1 MVSSR
6 EEIMRRI
13 AGARL
18 VPAVRT
24 RTGEDAVRAMKALHA
39 GGISVFEVPL
49 TVPGALAALS
59 SARALLGEDVVLGSG
74 TVLDG
79 ESARTAIL
87 AGAQFLVSPS
97 FTPAMVEVARRYGV
111 PAFCGALTPT
121 EVLAA
126 WQAGADCVK
135 VFPASAMGGPAYLR
149 SLRAPLP
156 QVLLMPMGGVTL
168 TTAGEY
174 LQSGAWALGIG
185 ADLVRQEALD
195 KDQYGDLEANA
206 RSYCAEVARHPS
218 ISFGLH
224 AQSQRS

>member
-6 EEIMRRI
+6 EEVMGRI
-13 AGARL
+13 AHAKL

-39 GGISVFEVPL
+39 GGINVFEVPL
-49 TVPGALAALS
+49 TVPGALAALAA
-59 SARALLGEDVVLGSG
+59 ARALLGKDVVLGSG

-79 ESARTAIL
+79 EGARIAIL

-97 FTPAMVEVARRYGV
+97 VTPAMVEVARRYGV

-121 EVLAA
+121 EILAA

-135 VFPASAMGGPAYLR
+135 VFPASAMGGPGYLR

-156 QVLLMPMGGVTL
+156 KVLLMPMGGVTL
-168 TTAGEY
+168 ATAAEY
-174 LQSGAWALGIG
+174 LQAGAWALGIG

-195 KDQYGDLEANA
+195 NHRYDDLEANA
-206 RSYCAEVARHPS
+206 RNYCTEISRCHPD
-218 ISFGLH
+218 
-224 AQSQRS
+224 R

>member
-13 AGARL
+13 AEARL

-39 GGISVFEVPL
+39 GGINVFEVPL
-49 TVPGALAALS
+49 TVPGALAALA
-59 SARALLGEDVVLGSG
+59 SARALLGEHVVLGSG
-74 TVLDG
+74 TVLDAQ
-79 ESARTAIL
+79 SARMAIL

-97 FTPAMVEVARRYGV
+97 FTPSMIEVARRYSV

-121 EVLAA
+121 EILDA

-149 SLRAPLP
+149 SVLAPFP

-168 TTAGEY
+168 ATAGAY
-174 LQSGAWALGIG
+174 LQAGAWALGIG
-185 ADLVRQEALD
+185 ADLVRQSTLD
-195 KDQYGDLEANA
+195 NKEDRDMETNA
-206 RSYCAEVARHPS
+206 RSYCAEIARH
-218 ISFGLH
+218 
-224 AQSQRS
+224 ARRR